1 MQLER
6 LILPHVLPISDLAL
20 YGVLGAIAGSLFR
33 VLQMG
38 VGFSLLPRLRAAP
51 TVIERRRLIF
61 HEAQL
66 VGGIALLGSAAI
78 FVLTPLV
85 ERWVLHGKYHLPA
98 TLVVA
103 AIFSGVAKILNAF
116 TKGVATALVD
126 PRELSL
132 VNLAGWV
139 SVALSVVAGYFGARW
154 GLAGVIYGV
163 GLGWFLRAIVSF
175 AVVVRHLRIPSGI
188 PATAP

>member
-1 MQLER
+1 
-6 LILPHVLPISDLAL
+6 
-20 YGVLGAIAGSLFR
+20 
-33 VLQMG
+33 MG

-85 ERWVLHGKYHLPA
+85 ERWVLYGKYHLPA
-98 TLVVA
+98 SLVLA

-163 GLGWFLRAIVSF
+163 GLGWFLRAIVSL
-175 AVVVRHLRIPSGI
+175 AVVVRHLRVPSGV